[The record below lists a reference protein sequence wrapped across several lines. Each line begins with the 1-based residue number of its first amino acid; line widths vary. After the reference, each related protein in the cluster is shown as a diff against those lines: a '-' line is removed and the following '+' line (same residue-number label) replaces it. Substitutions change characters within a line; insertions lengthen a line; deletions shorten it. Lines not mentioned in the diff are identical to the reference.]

1 MSVPPLSPPS
11 APIPAHLPVQMDPGV
26 GAAQQEYG
34 VTSVP
39 NVDPGGGGGDSSD
52 GGRNGATAWGN
63 WDSGDT
69 MGVAGTQHGDTLGCN
84 GNAEREWG
92 GHWGGNGDTLGIYGV
107 THRVAQ
113 GVTYGV
119 RRGATHSA
127 WHSCRGVKRSSRLRQ
142 LSVGVTSQ

>member
-1 MSVPPLSPPS
+1 
-11 APIPAHLPVQMDPGV
+11 MDPGV

-84 GNAEREWG
+84 GNAERMGGALGGQWG
-92 GHWGGNGDTLGIYGV
+92 HTGNIWGDT
-107 THRVAQ
+107 
-113 GVTYGV
+113 
-119 RRGATHSA
+119 
-127 WHSCRGVKRSSRLRQ
+127 
-142 LSVGVTSQ
+142 